1 MNVDLAPLKT
11 LFPQSITFDCYCT
24 KGKVVNIRVSFV
36 GGGGGFGGRRK
47 EDSFRKYCISKCE
60 TGKEIVM
67 WNIKVTWQS
76 AFAI

>member
-24 KGKVVNIRVSFV
+24 KGKVVNIRASFV
-36 GGGGGFGGRRK
+36 GGGGVGGRRK

-60 TGKEIVM
+60 TGK
-67 WNIKVTWQS
+67 
-76 AFAI
+76 